1 MVNLDS
7 LLAALAGLLNNVLDT
22 DEVTSAELVT
32 DFSISPV
39 SFLNLIASFFFAE
52 LDGVLVLSLGLVLG
66 VFLGVFLG
74 DLRGLFRGLRR
85 RFSNSIFLASTRICR
100 ARDPTIEELLPCKF
114 ELENVMRLRAKW
126 LSRRPGD
133 LPPQRGFRFLRFE
146 GLLAKCDSK
155 IVQVD
160 CVSALTQ
167 RF

>member
-1 MVNLDS
+1 LVNLDS
-7 LLAALAGLLNNVLDT
+7 LLAAFTGLLNNVLDT
-22 DEVTSAELVT
+22 DEATSAELVT

-39 SFLNLIASFFFAE
+39 NFLNLIASFFFAE
-52 LDGVLVLSLGLVLG
+52 LDGVLVFSLGLVLG

-74 DLRGLFRGLRR
+74 LFFGLRR

-100 ARDPTIEELLPCKF
+100 ARDPTIEELLPCKL
-114 ELENVMRLRAKW
+114 ELENVIRLRAKW

-155 IVQVD
+155 MVQVD